1 MSIEYFSTN
10 EELKLKELLAK
21 QKRIQRAKKADK
33 NFFAQVDE
41 RKEEILQRWGISD
54 GVQGYPLP

>member
-1 MSIEYFSTN
+1 MNKEFMSTD
-10 EELKLKELLAK
+10 EEVKLKELLAK
-21 QKRIQRAKKADK
+21 QKRIQRAKKADER
-33 NFFAQVDE
+33 FFSQVDE